1 VNKALSLQAAGL
13 VAGFCYLAGAPLCA
27 QEAVLPPDPTLKAL
41 NVQRLGPHLVLSGQP
56 DAASLASLREK
67 ESIEAVIYLAPSSS
81 RGAIAEEPALLA
93 RQGIEFVH
101 IPVPWD
107 KPEAQHLQAFRAAMD
122 RLKGRRILV
131 HCQANYRA
139 SAMTYV
145 WRVLDD
151 KADPTQAL
159 RDLQAMWTP
168 AGPWKTLIDGAL
180 AGRAPGD
187 GAAPLS
193 APGKPRSL
201 PARPPASPTTR

>member
-1 VNKALSLQAAGL
+1 MNKALSLQAAGL
-13 VAGFCYLAGAPLCA
+13 VAGLICLAGAPLRA
-27 QEAVLPPDPTLKAL
+27 QEAVLPPDPALKAI
-41 NVQRLGPHLVLSGQP
+41 NVQRLGPRLILSGQP

-67 ESIEAVIYLAPSSS
+67 EGIEAVIYLAPSSS

-122 RLKGRRILV
+122 RLKGRRVLV
-131 HCQANYRA
+131 HCQGNYRA

-168 AGPWKTLIDGAL
+168 VGPWKTLIDGAL
-180 AGRAPGD
+180 AGR
-187 GAAPLS
+187 
-193 APGKPRSL
+193 
-201 PARPPASPTTR
+201 